1 MDKKAIY
8 NLTYGV
14 FMVSTKAGD
23 VVNGCITNTCIQV
36 ANNPVRIAV
45 SVLNSNYGRAGG
57 NLPTAAY
64 GTCFFMLPLL

>member
-23 VVNGCITNTCIQV
+23 VVNGCITKTCIQV

-45 SVLNSNYGRAGG
+45 SVIIHFN
-57 NLPTAAY
+57 
-64 GTCFFMLPLL
+64 